1 MVLKGFRGFSG
12 SFLILIQV
20 LFSVHFFNY
29 KALHYIQLSFNFHSL
44 EVNELPLLN
53 VTSKVFSAPFIL
65 IRCYSEWIF
74 SAVCSIGVCVCIHL
88 ETQMFTFESRR
99 KSLKKKKRV
108 NFSPSTYLP
117 VLTRWFG
124 RRTKTMLVFTDLWL
138 RQQTLGQVAQNMRN
152 ANVFFSDPDQEPEGN
167 EWQANSPTSTEEI
180 HPHYFLLFPGR
191 WPLQLECW
199 LPNCCWDLTR

>member
-65 IRCYSEWIF
+65 IRCYSE
-74 SAVCSIGVCVCIHL
+74 
-88 ETQMFTFESRR
+88 
-99 KSLKKKKRV
+99 
-108 NFSPSTYLP
+108 
-117 VLTRWFG
+117 
-124 RRTKTMLVFTDLWL
+124 
-138 RQQTLGQVAQNMRN
+138 
-152 ANVFFSDPDQEPEGN
+152 
-167 EWQANSPTSTEEI
+167 
-180 HPHYFLLFPGR
+180 
-191 WPLQLECW
+191 
-199 LPNCCWDLTR
+199 